1 MLAVQGIRFRLTGSL
16 SSAYDIYYRMHV
28 SNYGWLGWAKNGAT
42 AGTTGLA
49 EHAEAIQVAIVPAG
63 AAAPGDTSRP
73 SIDAPQLTYSAY
85 AAGRGWLSTVSGGMA
100 GTSGQGRAIEA
111 FKVNVSSSGIS
122 GGVSYRAHVSNVGW
136 MNAVSSNGVAGMP
149 GKGQQVEA
157 VQMSLTGNLAT
168 FFDIWYRVYARD
180 YGWLGWTSS
189 GATAGT
195 TSCGLRVEGVQ
206 IAVRGKGVGAPGSS
220 TTGAAFASKQSLP
233 YIGYQNPWPYFQVS
247 NKSVGILHLNQGFFG
262 YRTESKI
269 PYNATRNQC
278 VNAMVTTAMSYVGNT
293 TYVWDYACAPGV
305 GVDCAGLVM
314 QALYATGMDLSPMNP
329 WDHYYAPEY
338 DHYANDIRNNS
349 RFAHVSFESRQPSDL
364 IMTNGHVSIYIGGD
378 RIVEAYSPRV
388 GVRVASVYSS
398 APILAVVRSFQ

>member
-1 MLAVQGIRFRLTGSL
+1 MLAVQGIRFRLTGPL

-157 VQMSLTGNLAT
+157 VQMSFTGNLAT
-168 FFDIWYRVYARD
+168 YFDIWYRVYVQD
-180 YGWLGWTSS
+180 FGWFGWTSN

-206 IAVRGKGVGAPGSS
+206 IAVRGKGVGAPGS
-220 TTGAAFASKQSLP
+220 TAK
-233 YIGYQNPWPYFQVS
+233 
-247 NKSVGILHLNQGFFG
+247 
-262 YRTESKI
+262 
-269 PYNATRNQC
+269 TR
-278 VNAMVTTAMSYVGNT
+278 
-293 TYVWDYACAPGV
+293 
-305 GVDCAGLVM
+305 
-314 QALYATGMDLSPMNP
+314 
-329 WDHYYAPEY
+329 E
-338 DHYANDIRNNS
+338 
-349 RFAHVSFESRQPSDL
+349 
-364 IMTNGHVSIYIGGD
+364 
-378 RIVEAYSPRV
+378 
-388 GVRVASVYSS
+388 SS
-398 APILAVVRSFQ
+398 ALRLPTAPFIGQVIGSLLAFEPHLDRFYG